1 MIVFVKAAEYISDYK
16 IAIEFNTGESAV
28 VDFAQMIKEDP
39 LAAPLADLTQF
50 KLFYLDP
57 WPTLAWQCGYDI
69 APESVYCMAT
79 GKLPDWMLQP
89 VLETNSVH
97 SCA

>member
-1 MIVFVKAAEYISDYK
+1 MIVFLKTAEYISDYK
-16 IAIEFNTGESAV
+16 IALEFNTGERAV
-28 VDFAQMIKEDP
+28 VNFASLIQEDP
-39 LAAPLADLTQF
+39 LAAPLAELTQF

-69 APESVYCMAT
+69 APETLYFMAT

-89 VLETNSVH
+89 VRATEAMPVYL
-97 SCA
+97 